1 MLVKDSFN
9 ITGTDNG
16 QGVTGEVDQES
27 LLVKAP
33 IDQIY
38 SEVECN
44 PVVYYPLPKAQNMP
58 ERVAEGIEKLGG
70 TRPNLKVYLRR
81 YPKVWRRD
89 YPQDFYNSNPEE
101 KLKDPVGYKQAQIQ
115 ANRKE
120 KETQF
125 GDDDI
130 GAGGIGRKDRPA
142 RKMVTKMASTRRKQG
157 TMNPSTRSAGSSKGK
172 KVEQAMS
179 ADRQPYL
186 RGQSMGTM
194 FQENTAPHHQSSSAF
209 HSMGM
214 ASPYV
219 RMSSQQSAFG
229 SGPMNTTT
237 RHQSS
242 SALGSMGMASPHV
255 RMPSQQSAFGSGSM
269 DMTSRLDM
277 MRRQQLS
284 SRYRSMDDYPAANI
298 GQQITPESD
307 RQMNQRNRGMSNV
320 QAMTMTGL
328 PMGTHSEVMPYQQLV
343 SNSQL
348 GYADQGVP
356 GRQVIFNPSQQMG
369 VPYGGMIIQHGT
381 LGINQPTAHHLGVM
395 PIQVWNSYS
404 MENPNIDPNI
414 PSVYHSAGHTS
425 QQSQGLAAPFQ
436 VNGSHLYQMTGDLSR
451 DGNFDATGRYFTQ

>member
-9 ITGTDNG
+9 IIGTDNG

-33 IDQIY
+33 IDQLY
-38 SEVECN
+38 SGIESN

-70 TRPNLKVYLRR
+70 IRPNLKAYLRR

-89 YPQDFYNSNPEE
+89 YPQDFYDSNPEE
-101 KLKDPVGYKQAQIQ
+101 KLKDPVGYKQAQMQ
-115 ANRKE
+115 SNRKE
-120 KETQF
+120 EKTQL
-125 GDDDI
+125 GDDQI
-130 GAGGIGRKDRPA
+130 GAGGIGRKDRQA
-142 RKMVTKMASTRRKQG
+142 RKMVTKMALARGKQG
-157 TMNPSTRSAGSSKGK
+157 TMNSSTRSARSSKGK

-179 ADRQPYL
+179 ADQQPYL

-194 FQENTAPHHQSSSAF
+194 FQENTTPHHQSSSAF
-209 HSMGM
+209 HSMGV

-219 RMSSQQSAFG
+219 RMSSQQSASS
-229 SGPMNTTT
+229 SGPMSTTT

-255 RMPSQQSAFGSGSM
+255 RMPSQQSTFGPGSM

-284 SRYRSMDDYPAANI
+284 SGYRSMDDYPSANI
-298 GQQITPESD
+298 GQQITSEID
-307 RQMNQRNRGMSNV
+307 RQMNQHNGGM
-320 QAMTMTGL
+320 AMTMTGL
-328 PMGTHSEVMPYQQLV
+328 PRGTHSEVMPYQQLV
-343 SNSQL
+343 SNPQL
-348 GYADQGVP
+348 GYADEGVP
-356 GRQVIFNPSQQMG
+356 RRQAIFNPSQQMG

-381 LGINQPTAHHLGVM
+381 LGVNQPTAYHLGVM

-404 MENPNIDPNI
+404 MENPNIHPI
-414 PSVYHSAGHTS
+414 PSDYHSAGHTS

-436 VNGSHLYQMTGDLSR
+436 VNGSHLHHMTGDLSR
-451 DGNFDATGRYFTQ
+451 DGNFNATGRYFTQ